1 MWIPEGRLVLVVAS
15 HRNNRHKPKGR
26 RDCLNIRKHIF
37 TQRMMEYRLL
47 KQAVNSLSREIL
59 QIKPR
64 ATGFGSSYL
73 TRGVGPNDFHRTL
86 PNSTIMKFCNSVTH
100 SLQFLSQLHG
110 LGSQFPLIYSR
121 NMLQLWEMLWKI
133 SPISM
138 LDQHWH
144 LYFFFFNLVSNA
156 LRILHF
162 QTFAQ
167 SFFMCPLLCIWSC
180 SFEGLLFY
188 KIACGCFLMSQ
199 TSSLLT

>member
-47 KQAVNSLSREIL
+47 KQAVNSLSQEIL

-121 NMLQLWEMLWKI
+121 NMLQL
-133 SPISM
+133 
-138 LDQHWH
+138 
-144 LYFFFFNLVSNA
+144 
-156 LRILHF
+156 
-162 QTFAQ
+162 
-167 SFFMCPLLCIWSC
+167 
-180 SFEGLLFY
+180 
-188 KIACGCFLMSQ
+188 
-199 TSSLLT
+199 